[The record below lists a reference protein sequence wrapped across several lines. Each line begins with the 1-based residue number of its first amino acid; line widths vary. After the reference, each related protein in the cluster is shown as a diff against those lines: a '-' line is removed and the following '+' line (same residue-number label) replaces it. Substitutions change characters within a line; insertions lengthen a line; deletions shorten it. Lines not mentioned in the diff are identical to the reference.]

1 MKSLTFN
8 ELSLLFLE
16 DYKYQVKPSTYIKIS
31 RQFKNHFNPHF
42 GHYELSNI
50 TPYEL
55 QQYVYYLNTN
65 FVNYKKVYY
74 NLRLAFKFALR
85 NNFIST
91 NPCDNL
97 ILPKGLKL
105 PPKRKMYL
113 DSNEMNKLLKAA
125 QSDERPF
132 IYPFF
137 RLLLATGLRRQ
148 EILALTWSDVQFTD
162 SYIDINKAISINL
175 DLSMIISS
183 TKNKSSTRIVSLDK
197 KTLDC
202 LAEWKK
208 QQAEYLDY
216 YGSQI
221 NENNQKQ
228 LVFSSKTNSLIS
240 ISLPY
245 KWLKELCIKAGID
258 VISPHV
264 LRHTHSSTLIELSQ
278 GNFEAIRIRLGHAD
292 MSTMLRYYTH
302 AITKDTKLANTFAS
316 VID

>member
-8 ELSLLFLE
+8 ELSILFLE

-31 RQFKNHFNPHF
+31 RQFKNHFNPQF

-50 TPYEL
+50 THSAI

-74 NLRLAFKFALR
+74 NFRLAFKFAIR
-85 NNFIST
+85 NNLISD
-91 NPCDNL
+91 NPCNNI
-97 ILPKGLKL
+97 ILPKALKL

-113 DSNEMNKLLKAA
+113 DCDEMNKLLKAA
-125 QSDERPF
+125 QNDERPF
-132 IYPFF
+132 IYLFF
-137 RLLLATGLRRQ
+137 RLLLTTGLRRQ
-148 EILALTWSDVQFTD
+148 EILALTWADVHLVN
-162 SYIDINKAISINL
+162 SYIDINKAISVNL
-175 DLSMIISS
+175 DQSMCVGTTKNQSSNRIIS
-183 TKNKSSTRIVSLDK
+183 IDE

-202 LAEWKK
+202 LKEWKK
-208 QQAEYLDY
+208 QQVDYLNY
-216 YGSQI
+216 YGSKI
-221 NENNQKQ
+221 NLNNQKQ
-228 LVFSSKTNSLIS
+228 LVFSSQTNTLIS

-258 VISPHV
+258 VVSPHV

-302 AITKDTKLANTFAS
+302 AIAKDTRLANTFAS